1 MRAISVLQKCL
12 RSSLG
17 SMHALRR
24 HTMLQAV
31 QAALTGRRLTL
42 IDLARAWP
50 GAQWVRAPLKAVDRL
65 LSNGHLQGQRE
76 AIYADMGRWLLR
88 GRRPVILVDWSD
100 LKADRSWCLLRA
112 AVPVQGMALP
122 LLEMVFAGHENG
134 SPKAEKRFL
143 QRLKAVVPPSV
154 RPIVVTDAG
163 FRTAWFQA
171 VSALGW
177 DWVGR
182 LRGRALLRAVR
193 APGHVPWV
201 SCQALYARASAQPQE
216 LPAMHVTRAKRLAA
230 RVVLYRTT
238 LKGRKHRNHH
248 GKVSSNSTSRKCAAR
263 QRDPWLLVASPTL
276 HTLSASQLVAIYRR
290 RMQIE
295 ASFRD
300 LKSHRYGQGFK
311 SSLTR
316 KGARLQIL
324 LLISALA
331 GFASWVAGLA
341 AQADGSAQRLWP
353 IHCPRQLYSTLRIGR
368 EALTRGWPM
377 ASIDRWIQIL
387 QTLPQ
392 SIIDQMTAPA

>member
-12 RSSLG
+12 RSSL
-17 SMHALRR
+17 SPMHALRQR
-24 HTMLQAV
+24 TLLQAV
-31 QAALTGRRLTL
+31 QAVLTGRRLTL
-42 IDLARAWP
+42 IDIARAWP
-50 GAQWVRAPLKAVDRL
+50 GAQRVRAPLKAIDRL
-65 LSNGHLQGQRE
+65 LSNRHLQGRRE
-76 AIYADMGRWLLR
+76 AIYSDMGRWLLR
-88 GRRPVILVDWSD
+88 GARPIILVDWSD

-112 AVPVQGMALP
+112 AVPVHGVALP
-122 LLEMVFAGHENG
+122 LLDMVFAGHENG

-143 QRLKAVVPPSV
+143 QRLKAVVPPSI

-163 FRTAWFQA
+163 FRTSWFKA

-182 LRGRALLRAVR
+182 LRGRALLRPVQ
-193 APGHVPWV
+193 APGHAPWV
-201 SCQALYARASAQPQE
+201 SCQALYAQANATPQE
-216 LPAMHVTRAKRLAA
+216 LPPMHVTQGKRLVS
-230 RVVLYRTT
+230 RVVRYRTT

-248 GKVSSNSTSRKCAAR
+248 GKVASNSTSRKCAAR
-263 QRDPWLLVASPTL
+263 QRDPWLLVASPML
-276 HTLSASQLVAIYRR
+276 HALSANQLVAIYQR

-295 ASFRD
+295 ASFREI
-300 LKSHRYGQGFK
+300 KSHRYGQGFK

-316 KGARLQIL
+316 KGNRLQVL

-331 GFASWVAGLA
+331 GFACWLAGLA
-341 AQADGSAQRLWP
+341 AQANGTARRLWP
-353 IHCPRQLYSTLRIGR
+353 IHSTRQLYSTLRIGR

-392 SIIDQMTAPA
+392 ATLDP